1 MSKSRSNGFQHCLTG
16 TGNEVGGLP
25 PAIPTARPRR
35 LAPIYT
41 RREKHQVI
49 ELIHED
55 RLTQLRALL
64 EYLAACIDELPGAR
78 DLASLSKQYR
88 ETLAEIEE
96 LESKENDGD
105 EISEIL
111 QDRKD
116 SGRAGAVRKNR
127 TAI

>member
-1 MSKSRSNGFQHCLTG
+1 M
-16 TGNEVGGLP
+16 
-25 PAIPTARPRR
+25 
-35 LAPIYT
+35 
-41 RREKHQVI
+41 I

-88 ETLAEIEE
+88 ETLAEIEK
-96 LESKENDGD
+96 LESKENHED

>member
-1 MSKSRSNGFQHCLTG
+1 MSKNRSNGFQWRLTE
-16 TGNEVGGLP
+16 TGNEAGGTP
-25 PAIPTARPRR
+25 PPISAASARR

-88 ETLAEIEE
+88 ETLAEIEK
-96 LESKENDGD
+96 LESKENHED